1 MSKDKEAEFK
11 PYHHPAGGWGA
22 AGATAKVLMEQ
33 SVLVK
38 GSRGLLS
45 MNQPGGFKCPSCAFP
60 DPDHRKTL
68 EFCEN
73 GAKALAHE
81 ATKARV
87 TRVFFE
93 KYTVTEL
100 MRESDYWLEMQG
112 RLTEP
117 MRYDPETDKYVPVT
131 WDDAF
136 ALIGRLLQALDSPHQ
151 AEFYTSGRTANETA
165 FLYSI
170 FVREFGTNNFPD
182 CSNMCHEP
190 TSRGLPP
197 SIGIGKGTIVMA
209 DFEHAEAIFVVGQNT
224 GTNSPRMMT
233 NLVEARKRGVPI
245 VLINPMPE
253 RALIRFTEP
262 QDVVKMAT
270 FGSTPISSEFVHV
283 RIGGDLA
290 VFKGMMRALFEAAEQ
305 DETVLDKEFID
316 QHTAG
321 FGALRA
327 DVMSCSWEEITRIS
341 GVSEEQIR
349 KIADIYRKSS
359 ATIIC
364 YGMGITQHQEG
375 ARLVQQVANLLF
387 LRGNFGKPGAGI
399 APIRGHSNV
408 QGDRTVGIDEK
419 PAQAY
424 LDRVRD
430 TFGFEPP
437 REHGHHVLESLEAME
452 AGTAKVFI
460 GMGGNFARAVPD
472 TDRSYA
478 AMEKLDLTVGI
489 ATKLNRGHLV
499 HGKDALILPVVA
511 RSEIIRTE
519 AGEQFVTI
527 EDAMSNVTASRG
539 VFEPVTPDVM
549 PETEIV
555 CRMAM
560 ATLPH
565 SKTPWDRYRVD
576 YSLIRDK
583 IAEVYPEIY
592 ADFSERIKNPRG
604 FHLDIPPRRR
614 VWKTPNGKANFLVLP
629 GLEVNVPVED
639 AAMLRLATIR
649 SHDQYNTTIYS
660 NSDRYRGVY
669 NNRLVVFM
677 NRDDMQDRGL
687 ENGAVVGLETYS
699 DDGYRRYVDGL
710 TVIDYPMPRGAIAG
724 YYPEL
729 NPLLPLD
736 YFDEISGTPAAKSIP
751 VKIVPSVAAAVPMR
765 FAG

>member
-1 MSKDKEAEFK
+1 MSKEKPSEFK

-38 GSRGLLS
+38 GSRGLLA

-87 TRVFFE
+87 TRDFFARH
-93 KYTVTEL
+93 TVTEL
-100 MRESDYWLEMQG
+100 MQKSDYWLEMQG

-117 MRYDPETDKYVPVT
+117 MRYDAATDKYVPVA

-136 ALIGRLLQALDSPHQ
+136 AMIGRHLQALDSPHL

-197 SIGIGKGTIVMA
+197 AIGVGKGTIVMA
-209 DFEHAEAIFVVGQNT
+209 DFEHAEAIFVIGQNT

-262 QDVVKMAT
+262 QDVLQMAT

-290 VFKGMMRALFEAAEQ
+290 IFKGMMRALFEAEEQ
-305 DETVLDKEFID
+305 GERVLDLEFIAR
-316 QHTAG
+316 HTAG
-321 FGALRA
+321 LDALRA
-327 DVMSCSWEEITRIS
+327 DVMGCSWAEITKVS

-349 KIADIYRKSS
+349 RVAEIYKRSK

-364 YGMGITQHQEG
+364 YGMGLTQHHEG
-375 ARLVQQVANLLF
+375 SRLLQQLANLLL

-419 PAQAY
+419 PTQIY

-430 TFGFEPP
+430 AFGFEPP
-437 REHGHHVLESLEAME
+437 RAHGHHVVEAVEAME
-452 AGTAKVFI
+452 AGTARVFI
-460 GMGGNFARAVPD
+460 GMGGNFIRAVPD
-472 TDRSYA
+472 TDRSYD
-478 AMEKLDLTVGI
+478 AMRSLDLTVGI

-511 RSEIIRTE
+511 RSEIIRTA

-527 EDAMSNVTASRG
+527 EDAMANVTASRG
-539 VFEPVTPDVM
+539 VFEPVSEHVL

-565 SKTPWDRYRVD
+565 SKTKWAEYMVD
-576 YSLIRDK
+576 YGPIRDK

-592 ADFSERIKNPRG
+592 ADFSEKIKNPKG
-604 FHLDIPPRRR
+604 FHLDIPPRRL
-614 VWKTPNGKANFLVLP
+614 VWTTPNGKANFLVFP
-629 GLEVNVPVED
+629 GLEVNPVVAD
-639 AAMLRLATIR
+639 PAMLRLATIR

-669 NNRLVVFM
+669 NNRLVIFM
-677 NRDDMQDRGL
+677 NQDDMKDRGL
-687 ENGAVVGLETYS
+687 ESGAVIGLETYS
-699 DDGYRRYVDGL
+699 DDGVRRYVDGL
-710 TVIDYPMPRGAIAG
+710 TVIDYPMSRGAIAG

-729 NPLLPLD
+729 NPLMPLGF
-736 YFDEISGTPAAKSIP
+736 FDEISGTPAAKSVP
-751 VKIVPSVAAAVPMR
+751 VKVVASVASAVPIR
-765 FAG
+765 IAG

>member
-1 MSKDKEAEFK
+1 MSKEKPSEFK

-38 GSRGLLS
+38 GSRGLLA

-87 TRVFFE
+87 TRDFFARH
-93 KYTVTEL
+93 TVTEL
-100 MRESDYWLEMQG
+100 MQKSDYWLEMQG

-117 MRYDPETDKYVPVT
+117 MRYDAATDKYVPVA

-136 ALIGRLLQALDSPHQ
+136 AMIGRHLQALDSPHQ

-197 SIGIGKGTIVMA
+197 AIGVGKGTIVMA
-209 DFEHAEAIFVVGQNT
+209 DFEHAEAIFVIGQNT

-262 QDVVKMAT
+262 QDVLQMAT

-290 VFKGMMRALFEAAEQ
+290 IFKGMMRALFEADEQ
-305 DETVLDKEFID
+305 GERALDLEFIAR
-316 QHTAG
+316 HTAG
-321 FGALRA
+321 LDALRA
-327 DVMSCSWEEITRIS
+327 DVMGCSWAEITKVS

-349 KIADIYRKSS
+349 RVAEIYKRSK

-364 YGMGITQHQEG
+364 YGMGLTQHHEG
-375 ARLVQQVANLLF
+375 SRLLQQLANLLL

-419 PAQAY
+419 PTQIY

-430 TFGFEPP
+430 AFGFEPP
-437 REHGHHVLESLEAME
+437 RAHGHHVVEAVEAME
-452 AGTAKVFI
+452 AGTARVFI
-460 GMGGNFARAVPD
+460 GMGGNFIRAVPD
-472 TDRSYA
+472 TDRSYD
-478 AMEKLDLTVGI
+478 AMRSLDLTVGI

-511 RSEIIRTE
+511 RSEIIRTA

-527 EDAMSNVTASRG
+527 EDAMANVTASRG
-539 VFEPVTPDVM
+539 VFEPVSEHVL

-565 SKTPWDRYRVD
+565 SKTKWAEYMVD
-576 YSLIRDK
+576 YGPIRDK

-592 ADFSERIKNPRG
+592 ADFSEKIKNPKG
-604 FHLDIPPRRR
+604 FHLDIPPRRL
-614 VWKTPNGKANFLVLP
+614 VWTTPNGKANFLVFP
-629 GLEVNVPVED
+629 GLEVNPVVAD
-639 AAMLRLATIR
+639 PAMLRLATIR

-669 NNRLVVFM
+669 NNRLVIFM
-677 NRDDMQDRGL
+677 NQDDMKDRGL
-687 ENGAVVGLETYS
+687 ESGAVIGLETYS
-699 DDGYRRYVDGL
+699 DDGVRRYVDGL
-710 TVIDYPMPRGAIAG
+710 TVIDYPMSRGAIAG

-729 NPLLPLD
+729 NPLMPLGF
-736 YFDEISGTPAAKSIP
+736 FDEISGTPAAKSVP
-751 VKIVPSVAAAVPMR
+751 VKVVASVASAAPIR
-765 FAG
+765 IAG